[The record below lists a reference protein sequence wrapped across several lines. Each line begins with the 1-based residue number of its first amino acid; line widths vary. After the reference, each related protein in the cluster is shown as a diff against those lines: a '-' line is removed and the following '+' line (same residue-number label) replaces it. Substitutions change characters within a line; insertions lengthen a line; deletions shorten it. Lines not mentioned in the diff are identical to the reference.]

1 MASLEQSIEL
11 YKLMRDRCMASSL
24 CKNQAQVYSEMVD
37 FISSCDSVE
46 DSMRKIKN
54 SKYYLAPSVALMKDK
69 LEAWKKAA
77 NENEM
82 SELVDVYNK
91 KIDEINNDDQE
102 IYASGYEQSAF
113 KIKSDYINTMQA
125 FSNIFVSYIS
135 YLCSEEEKDKNDI
148 LNQAHNLIKPSTNF
162 EELSKIQRFRN
173 LVSLDDA
180 SYKKF
185 VSDISSILSGESIET
200 FNDGN
205 DIDAD
210 LQEISDYKDQIIEV
224 GKDSSWNVDYEKV
237 KVTSPSF
244 EGKAEVSNLKY
255 KYEGLV

>member
-1 MASLEQSIEL
+1 MA
-11 YKLMRDRCMASSL
+11 
-24 CKNQAQVYSEMVD
+24 
-37 FISSCDSVE
+37 
-46 DSMRKIKN
+46 
-54 SKYYLAPSVALMKDK
+54 
-69 LEAWKKAA
+69 AA
-77 NENEM
+77 DVGIDLGTS

-224 GKDSSWNVDYEKV
+224 GKDSS
-237 KVTSPSF
+237 
-244 EGKAEVSNLKY
+244 
-255 KYEGLV
+255 